1 MNNLKRKD
9 VLNALS
15 GHEMFMSELV
25 KALQRSH
32 IGLDEDEIKSVVL
45 PLLASGEII
54 LATDR
59 KLAVRADATVS
70 V

>member
-1 MNNLKRKD
+1 
-9 VLNALS
+9 
-15 GHEMFMSELV
+15 MSELV